1 MGERIGFCDSKK
13 EAAPGPGTDCI
24 WRGKRGWPGQ
34 LLGFGQWS
42 CLGKGAR
49 RGMNVSRAKAGDESK
64 RGERDVGTGIKRLR
78 RGGGGLE
85 LD

>member
-1 MGERIGFCDSKK
+1 
-13 EAAPGPGTDCI
+13 
-24 WRGKRGWPGQ
+24 
-34 LLGFGQWS
+34 
-42 CLGKGAR
+42 
-49 RGMNVSRAKAGDESK
+49 MNVSRAKAGDESK

>member
-1 MGERIGFCDSKK
+1 MGHVILDIYLTNNIIRSVC
-13 EAAPGPGTDCI
+13 
-24 WRGKRGWPGQ
+24 RPGQ

-64 RGERDVGTGIKRLR
+64 RGERDVGTGKKK
-78 RGGGGLE
+78 GSGEEVGVWS
-85 LD
+85 